1 MKKSIYFLKLKNGD
15 IEKITAT
22 YNGISALHQ
31 RVGDKRRCCVCGRG
45 NARQIKHLLRE
56 FIKSTQV
63 VEG

>member
-1 MKKSIYFLKLKNGD
+1 MKKSIYLLKQRVGD

-22 YNGISALHQ
+22 YNGISATFQ
-31 RVGDKRRCCVCGRG
+31 RVGDKRRCSICGRG

-56 FIKSTQV
+56 FIKSTQA